1 MISPALNEKF
11 YREYMTFFEQA
22 ERTRRWNPFTDVDWD
37 ALKDAPRDDAL
48 ALCAET
54 FCGVEMYLP
63 DYLDGHLDL
72 FRDNWARAWF
82 AATWGYEE
90 SKHAL
95 TLWRYLVKSGYRTD
109 AQMHELAGRL
119 LAQKWRPPFT
129 TGRTMTVYGAVQ
141 EMTTFVFYAKQ
152 RRLADSRGHAVLADI
167 YKLIAKDEMAHAQYY
182 EMILRHYL
190 DEDREGTLSDVAHV
204 FYNFTMP
211 AYDLLPDYD
220 SRVEVMRTAGIDR
233 GVFLTEVWGPVLKR
247 LGLTRHDL
255 PRPSRRRRARPPRR
269 ARRRSPRDLHAGGL
283 RRRLRHLER
292 VLPAL
297 ARRADALH
305 VRRLRRAAHDARA
318 GAAQQE
324 PHPGRLRRGHRRL
337 AGARHRLRLGRQ
349 PRVPRRER
357 HVKRAHG
364 ITLSRAQHEE
374 ITARKLPG
382 VETWCVDYKDF
393 VPPEKYDALISIE
406 MIDHLV
412 SPAQQQQGLAVD
424 IYREYFNRVAGWVK
438 PGARFGFQAI
448 LRDRVPRRRK
458 DLEDLK
464 FTADVIFPGGLNP
477 RLEELVAAC
486 GQSWEIVELDTRR
499 VDYGKTTAEWLRR
512 LRVNEQQIM
521 DRGCGGR

>member
-1 MISPALNEKF
+1 MISAALNEKF

-37 ALKDAPRDDAL
+37 ALNAAPRDDSL

-63 DYLDGHLDL
+63 DYIDGHLDL

-82 AATWGYEE
+82 AAAWGYEE

-95 TLWRYLVKSGYRTD
+95 TLWRYLVKGGYRTD

-152 RRLADSRGHAVLADI
+152 RRLADGRGHAVLADV

-190 DEDREGTLSDVAHV
+190 DEDREGTLKDVAHV

-211 AYDLLPDYD
+211 AYDLVPDYD

-255 PRPSRRRRARPPRR
+255 PRPSRQP
-269 ARRRSPRDLHAGGL
+269 
-283 RRRLRHLER
+283 
-292 VLPAL
+292 
-297 ARRADALH
+297 
-305 VRRLRRAAHDARA
+305 A
-318 GAAQQE
+318 GAAATV
-324 PHPGRLRRGHRRL
+324 G
-337 AGARHRLRLGRQ
+337 
-349 PRVPRRER
+349 
-357 HVKRAHG
+357 
-364 ITLSRAQHEE
+364 S
-374 ITARKLPG
+374 
-382 VETWCVDYKDF
+382 
-393 VPPEKYDALISIE
+393 PESAS
-406 MIDHLV
+406 
-412 SPAQQQQGLAVD
+412 
-424 IYREYFNRVAGWVK
+424 
-438 PGARFGFQAI
+438 
-448 LRDRVPRRRK
+448 
-458 DLEDLK
+458 
-464 FTADVIFPGGLNP
+464 
-477 RLEELVAAC
+477 
-486 GQSWEIVELDTRR
+486 
-499 VDYGKTTAEWLRR
+499 
-512 LRVNEQQIM
+512 
-521 DRGCGGR
+521 